1 MRVNV
6 SSPVQLRIDV
16 KHSFYSLDHEH
27 LYQYVYYPK
36 QQDFN
41 GFYARLQE
49 EYGIYAQEE
58 SAKGNLPLVLYW
70 RIRRGGTQFFEM
82 FYQNI
87 VLCRWWGNYDFAFH
101 YVQGY
106 GYATYTLNESNWT
119 RYRVVNA
126 FEDVFRLANALQ
138 EVWKW

>member
-6 SSPVQLRIDV
+6 SSPYPLHIDV
-16 KHSFYSLDHEH
+16 KHTFYSLDHEH
-27 LYQYVYYPK
+27 LYQYAYYPK
-36 QQDFN
+36 QENFDDFY
-41 GFYARLQE
+41 GKLQE
-49 EYGIYAQEE
+49 EYAKYAEQEID
-58 SAKGNLPLVLYW
+58 KNNLPLTLYW

-101 YVQGY
+101 YVENY

-119 RYRVVNA
+119 RYRVVST
-126 FEDVFRLANALQ
+126 FDDVFRLANALQ